1 MRLPPRQRDV
11 AAASP
16 RPLLRHAAAASPRP
30 LQRHAAA
37 ASPRPLQRHVV
48 AASPRPLRR
57 DVAAVEDTFDTKI
70 YKQSKISGIFEY
82 TGFYVLRDYSNWG
95 WTDSVHLF
103 VDYVRYHYLNMSSK
117 FSP

>member
-11 AAASP
+11 
-16 RPLLRHAAAASPRP
+16 AAASPRP

-82 TGFYVLRDYSNWG
+82 TGFYVLRHYSNWG
-95 WTDSVHLF
+95 WT
-103 VDYVRYHYLNMSSK
+103 VRLGEALSQIAYIYLWIM
-117 FSP
+117 